1 MADLFAKETDNV
13 LDVVNQDSSIADE
26 FQGGFFDDAES
37 NFLGIAIGKKARARK
52 AAKRADRQAKQKYKL
67 ETERIR
73 ALQGQPKE
81 NVVSEI
87 AGGISNIASSI
98 FGKGGQTEAAEPVQS
113 LLQQRQAAQQQ
124 ALYEQQQAAMGQ
136 QQQGGYAAP
145 APAQPTKNNTV
156 LYVIIG
162 VAVIGAA
169 FFLLRKK

>member
-1 MADLFAKETDNV
+1 MADLFAKSTDNV
-13 LDVVNQDSSIADE
+13 LDIVNQDNSIADE

-67 ETERIR
+67 ETDRIR

-81 NVVSEI
+81 NVVSDI

-98 FGKGGQTEAAEPVQS
+98 FGRGGQSEPVEPVQS
-113 LLQQRQAAQQQ
+113 LLQQRQEAQQQ
-124 ALYEQQQAAMGQ
+124 ALYEQQQAALA

-145 APAQPTKNNTV
+145 APAQATKNNTV